1 MFLTRQS
8 NQQNIA
14 LGRVTASTKAKVN
27 YIRASIPTAFVCAIG
42 GFKTMRVQP
51 TQQQKMIRGAEL
63 LHSLTQNLLGRAGCD
78 SKQA

>member
-51 TQQQKMIRGAEL
+51 TQQK
-63 LHSLTQNLLGRAGCD
+63 
-78 SKQA
+78 K